1 MYSYVSI
8 DKIKKEYH
16 LDVLCPQNTA
26 QKENIALTIKGLYYY
41 YSKMK
46 ELEGIKDDEL
56 KAINRKV
63 IMTLS
68 YTVIDG
74 IVACLGFK
82 IQNRCYY
89 CKKRCS
95 NYSNSMFRGDIKENE
110 NKSFKNA
117 DDFLRKAK
125 IINLNQS
132 DDNFYKGYREIRNN
146 IHLTKNTNLI
156 TEDNAYSKNYIDRT
170 IKFMNDFI
178 DMLYYNYNHF
188 LNINHCIQ
196 KEGK

>member
-8 DKIKKEYH
+8 DQIKKEYH

-56 KAINRKV
+56 KVINRKV

-82 IQNRCYY
+82 IQNRCYN

-117 DDFLRKAK
+117 DDFLRKVK
-125 IINLNQS
+125 IINLNKS

-156 TEDNAYSKNYIDRT
+156 TEDNAYSKNYVDRT

-178 DMLYYNYNHF
+178 DMLYHNYNYF
-188 LNINHCIQ
+188 LNINHCTQ